1 MSQDVTLR
9 RLVKKSTT
17 KEVKVLGSI
26 GKAQVD
32 QEIEKKVLA
41 ATNHE
46 SETLAQNSGI
56 ESSLSDIEIKQY
68 MDEVAKELKK
78 Q

>member
-1 MSQDVTLR
+1 M
-9 RLVKKSTT
+9 
-17 KEVKVLGSI
+17 
-26 GKAQVD
+26 D

>member
-1 MSQDVTLR
+1 
-9 RLVKKSTT
+9 
-17 KEVKVLGSI
+17 VLDSI

-41 ATNHE
+41 ATKHE
-46 SETLAQNSGI
+46 SEMLTESSGI
-56 ESSLSDIEIKQY
+56 ESSLSDTEIKQY

-78 Q
+78 QSGKI